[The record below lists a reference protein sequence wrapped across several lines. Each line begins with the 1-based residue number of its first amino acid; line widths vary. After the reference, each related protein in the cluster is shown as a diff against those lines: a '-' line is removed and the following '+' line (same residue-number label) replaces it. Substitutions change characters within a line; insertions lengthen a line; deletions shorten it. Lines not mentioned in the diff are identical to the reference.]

1 MQKELAMKV
10 NTLGKMMVIAVAM
23 GLLTGFGLGDL
34 NKALTPGSGDCSK
47 AKDPKKCKKEQELK
61 TGAKVLAVG
70 VAAKLI
76 HDMIIDYR
84 SSQTKPEDQVVQEYK
99 KTHPSLPKEPEVVA
113 YTSSIKPGE
122 VVKAGKEV
130 LVNSSLVVVPGVNSK
145 AIDIQEQIDIH
156 DNEKNEKV
164 LKTLTKSVNEKT
176 KKSGA
181 FNNEF
186 KFTLPV
192 GMPQGVYPIKTQ
204 VLVNGKAAKPTNNK
218 MQLVLNVDRNSNY
231 TIVAI
236 AP

>member
-1 MQKELAMKV
+1 MKGNLV
-10 NTLGKMMVIAVAM
+10 GTVMAVTVAM
-23 GLLTGFGLGDL
+23 TLLTGFGVGDL
-34 NKALTPGSGDCSK
+34 DKKLSTGSEDCSK
-47 AKDPKKCKKEQELK
+47 AKNPKKCKKEQDLK
-61 TGAKVLAVG
+61 TGAKVIAVG

-99 KTHPSLPKEPEVVA
+99 KTHPSLPKEPEVIA

-145 AIDIQEQIDIH
+145 SVDIQEKIDIH
-156 DNEKNEKV
+156 DNEKNDQV
-164 LKTLTKSVNEKT
+164 LKTLTKPVNEKT
-176 KKSGA
+176 KKTGA

-186 KFTLPV
+186 KFTLPI

-204 VLVNGKAAKPTNNK
+204 ILVNGKAAKPTNNK
-218 MQLVLNVDRNSNY
+218 MQLVLNVDRDLRY
-231 TIVAI
+231 TIVAVSR
-236 AP
+236 

>member
-1 MQKELAMKV
+1 MKV
-10 NTLGKMMVIAVAM
+10 STLGKMMVIAAAM

-34 NKALTPGSGDCSK
+34 NKALTPGSDDCSK

-99 KTHPSLPKEPEVVA
+99 KTHPSLPNEPEVVA

-164 LKTLTKSVNEKT
+164 LKTPTKSVNEKT

-218 MQLVLNVDRNSNY
+218 MQLVLNVDRDSNY

>member
-1 MQKELAMKV
+1 MKGNLVSTVVAVTAAM
-10 NTLGKMMVIAVAM
+10 T
-23 GLLTGFGLGDL
+23 LLTGFGLGDL
-34 NKALTPGSGDCSK
+34 DKKLSMGAEDCSK
-47 AKDPKKCKKEQELK
+47 AKDQKKCKKEQDLK
-61 TGAKVLAVG
+61 TGAKVLAIG

-99 KTHPSLPKEPEVVA
+99 KTHPNLPQEPEVIA

-122 VVKAGKEV
+122 IVKAGKEV
-130 LVNSSLVVVPGVNSK
+130 LVNSSLVVVPGMNSK
-145 AIDIQEQIDIH
+145 SVDIQEKMDIH
-156 DNEKNEKV
+156 DNEKNDQV
-164 LKTLTKSVNEKT
+164 LKTLTKPVNEKT

-204 VLVNGKAAKPTNNK
+204 ILVNGKAAKPTNNK
-218 MQLVLNVDRNSNY
+218 MQLVLNVDRDLRY
-231 TIVAI
+231 TIVAVS
-236 AP
+236 P

>member
-1 MQKELAMKV
+1 MKGNFV
-10 NTLGKMMVIAVAM
+10 GAVMVSAVAM
-23 GLLTGFGLGDL
+23 TLLTGFGLGDL
-34 NKALTPGSGDCSK
+34 DKKLSGSEDCSK
-47 AKDPKKCKKEQELK
+47 AKDPKKCKKEQDLK
-61 TGAKVLAVG
+61 TGAKIVAIG
-70 VAAKLI
+70 IAAKLI

-84 SSQTKPEDQVVQEYK
+84 SSQTKPEEQVVQEYK

-145 AIDIQEQIDIH
+145 SVDIQEKIDIH
-156 DNEKNEKV
+156 DNEKNDQV
-164 LKTLTKSVNEKT
+164 LKTLTKPVNAKT

-186 KFTLPV
+186 KFTLPI

-204 VLVNGKAAKPTNNK
+204 ILVNGKAAKPTNNK
-218 MQLVLNVDRNSNY
+218 MQLVLNVDRDLRY
-231 TIVAI
+231 TIVAVGR
-236 AP
+236 

>member
-1 MQKELAMKV
+1 MGKEQVMKGNFV
-10 NTLGKMMVIAVAM
+10 GAVMVGAVAM
-23 GLLTGFGLGDL
+23 TLLTGFGLGDIDKKL
-34 NKALTPGSGDCSK
+34 SGSEDCSK
-47 AKDPKKCKKEQELK
+47 AKDPKKCKKEQDLK
-61 TGAKVLAVG
+61 TGAKIVAIG
-70 VAAKLI
+70 IAAKLI

-84 SSQTKPEDQVVQEYK
+84 SSQTKPEEQVVQEYK

-145 AIDIQEQIDIH
+145 SVDIQEKIDIH
-156 DNEKNEKV
+156 DNEKNDQV
-164 LKTLTKSVNEKT
+164 LKTLTKPVNAKT

-186 KFTLPV
+186 KFTLPI

-204 VLVNGKAAKPTNNK
+204 ILVNGKAAKPTNNK
-218 MQLVLNVDRNSNY
+218 MQLVLNVDRDLRY
-231 TIVAI
+231 TIVAVGR
-236 AP
+236 

>member
-1 MQKELAMKV
+1 MGKEQVMKGNLVGTVLAV
-10 NTLGKMMVIAVAM
+10 TVAM
-23 GLLTGFGLGDL
+23 TLLTGFGVGDL
-34 NKALTPGSGDCSK
+34 DKKLSTGSKDCSK
-47 AKDPKKCKKEQELK
+47 DKDPKKCKKEQDLK
-61 TGAKVLAVG
+61 TGAKVIAVG

-99 KTHPSLPKEPEVVA
+99 KTHPSLPKEPEVIA

-145 AIDIQEQIDIH
+145 SVDIQEKIDIH
-156 DNEKNEKV
+156 DNEKNDQV
-164 LKTLTKSVNEKT
+164 LMTLTKPVNEKT
-176 KKSGA
+176 KKTGA

-186 KFTLPV
+186 KFTLPI

-204 VLVNGKAAKPTNNK
+204 ILVNGKAAKPTNNK
-218 MQLVLNVDRNSNY
+218 MQLVLNVDRDLRY
-231 TIVAI
+231 TIVAVSR
-236 AP
+236 